1 MNCSRLGYL
10 FLFLYVLVVHV
21 RKGSGKFHL
30 GRRRKAL
37 APEKQHYHMNRWG
50 FGSTHAPEP
59 EFVGGIPGIKVI
71 AGKDAILR
79 CVVENLGDYKV
90 SWGVVNQK
98 DQLSI
103 GTNVFKG
110 KDRIHVTHSDNSWYL
125 HIKNVTQNDTG
136 YYICQISTNPIKT
149 QAGHLDVVDE
159 ESLNEEDEEIVDE
172 ELISDHQ
179 SNSEEE
185 LDSDSEVYIC
195 ESTDDYVGKTI
206 SLAVRDQMTQNVTVM
221 ENTNVTLS
229 CKATGNPPPEFIPD
243 KGLQQYIFLLEKD
256 KGEGG
261 NCAIFK
267 PTFYRLEN
275 IDLLLVSCRFY
286 EYKNETLTFLNVNRE
301 HMAAYLCLA
310 NNEVPPAISRRIY
323 LDVKFPPLIWIQ
335 NQLVGA
341 PVGTDVYL
349 ECLTEAHPTS
359 DNYWLRDD
367 EAVVSKSTR
376 YHPHITR
383 NSYKTYMKLTIR
395 NLQPEDYGSYQCVA
409 KNTISET
416 QGSIKLYR
424 LVIPTPLPPKAVTEE
439 LLTYPT
445 RKVITVSLTTEYRT
459 LVTEIIRRDSMNSP
473 GKQQK
478 YGHGRVSSEEEA
490 ESSSER
496 TNKVTV
502 YILLISLLPVLATE
516 LDVDLKLIDKII
528 NIINY

>member
-1 MNCSRLGYL
+1 MNCGHLGYL

-37 APEKQHYHMNRWG
+37 APEKQHYHLNRWG
-50 FGSTHAPEP
+50 YVSTHAPEP
-59 EFVGGIPGIKVI
+59 EFIGGIPGIKVI

-149 QAGHLDVVDE
+149 QAGHLDVVE
-159 ESLNEEDEEIVDE
+159 PPEFVTN
-172 ELISDHQ
+172 
-179 SNSEEE
+179 
-185 LDSDSEVYIC
+185 
-195 ESTDDYVGKTI
+195 
-206 SLAVRDQMTQNVTVM
+206 MTNRNVTVM

-229 CKATGNPPPEFIPD
+229 CKATGNPPPVIKWKREDGQP
-243 KGLQQYIFLLEKD
+243 FLVDNE
-256 KGEGG
+256 
-261 NCAIFK
+261 
-267 PTFYRLEN
+267 
-275 IDLLLVSCRFY
+275 LVY
-286 EYKNETLTFLNVNRE
+286 EYKNETLTFNNVNRE

-341 PVGTDVYL
+341 PEGTDVYL
-349 ECLTEAHPTS
+349 ECMTEAHPTS

-367 EAVVSKSTR
+367 EAVVSKSSR

-395 NLQPEDYGSYQCVA
+395 NLQPEDYGFYQCVA
-409 KNTISET
+409 KNSISET

-424 LVIPTPLPPKAVTEE
+424 LVMPTPLPPKAVTEE

-459 LVTEIIRRDSMNSP
+459 LVTEIIRRDSMNTP

-478 YGHGRVSSEEEA
+478 YGHGRVSSDEEETSA
-490 ESSSER
+490 VR

-502 YILLISLLPVLATE
+502 YILLISLLPILMGM
-516 LDVDLKLIDKII
+516 DKLCR
-528 NIINY
+528 